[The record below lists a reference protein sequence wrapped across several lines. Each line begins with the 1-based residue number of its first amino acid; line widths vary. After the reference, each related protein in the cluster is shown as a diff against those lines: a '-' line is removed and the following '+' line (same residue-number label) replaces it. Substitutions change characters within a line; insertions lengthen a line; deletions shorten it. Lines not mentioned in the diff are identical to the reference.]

1 MNIVLVNLLNLKTL
15 LPEYIKFRKLY
26 IIAATINKQFILMN
40 YIEIKT
46 TWKYIFVHMDMQEH
60 GYTKMI

>member
-1 MNIVLVNLLNLKTL
+1 MVLVNLLNLKTL
-15 LPEYIKFRKLY
+15 LPDYIKFLKLY
-26 IIAATINKQFILMN
+26 IIVTTTNKQFILMN

-46 TWKYIFVHMDMQEH
+46 TWKYIFVHMDTQEH